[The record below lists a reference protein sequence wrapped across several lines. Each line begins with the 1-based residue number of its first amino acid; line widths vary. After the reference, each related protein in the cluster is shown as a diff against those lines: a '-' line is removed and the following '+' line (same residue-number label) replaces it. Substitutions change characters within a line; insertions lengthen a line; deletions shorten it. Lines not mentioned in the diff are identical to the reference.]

1 MLDLALAIAHHL
13 LVFAVLGVLLAEFLS
28 LRTLTSRENVAWIA
42 TIDLGYGILAT
53 LVVIV
58 GFSRAAFAA
67 KGWLYYS
74 HNAFFW
80 AKVATFAA
88 IGLLSIRPTIAF
100 GRWRRSGTVPDDA
113 AIEPI
118 RLYLHIELGLFVF
131 LLIFA
136 AAMARGYGEF

>member
-1 MLDLALAIAHHL
+1 MIDLALAIAHHL

-28 LRTLTSRENVAWIA
+28 LRSLASSKAVTRIA
-42 TIDLGYGILAT
+42 AIDLGYGILAT
-53 LVVIV
+53 LIVIV

-88 IGLLSIRPTIAF
+88 IGLLSVRPTISF
-100 GRWRRSGTVPDDA
+100 VRWRRSGTVPDDA

-118 RLYLHIELGLFVF
+118 RLCLHTELGLFV
-131 LLIFA
+131 LLPIFA